1 MRWYRER
8 ADRKEQKLI
17 EETFAEAFDRP
28 SARHI
33 RRWKDRELHAWL
45 ASNDLQPVERS
56 MAEREL
62 RRREAW
68 HAPAG
73 KAIFISMLALTV
85 SLLSALWTALK

>member
-1 MRWYRER
+1 
-8 ADRKEQKLI
+8 
-17 EETFAEAFDRP
+17 
-28 SARHI
+28 
-33 RRWKDRELHAWL
+33 
-45 ASNDLQPVERS
+45 

-68 HAPAG
+68 DAPAG